1 MPERSGDSSARL
13 ALIVKTQREIAMAG
27 DDLEAVMRL
36 IAERS
41 QAITGADGAMVNLI
55 DGETLHTRA
64 VTGIAAGV
72 VGARRPVADS
82 VAKYAIESGQPLL
95 IEDAPND
102 PRINQDLRARVGDKS
117 MICVPLFRG
126 AVVIG
131 TLNVMSLSE
140 EHRLNEDQRQMM
152 EILSVVLS
160 AAVSHASEFEAR
172 RGQAEALARFRTLF
186 DGASIGILRLG
197 SDRRALEANPALE
210 QMLGYS
216 AAELADLDLADYL
229 HAGDLP
235 RAALL
240 FHELTLGRREAFQ
253 LEARFVRNDDELV
266 WGQMSAVVERD
277 PDGRPAFAVTMI
289 ENITNRKRAEV
300 ELMRQAELSER
311 QALHDPLT
319 DLPNRLLFT
328 DRIEQAIVQSER
340 YGTRV
345 AILMMD
351 LDRFK
356 EVNDSLGHRAGDEL
370 LKEVAERLRA
380 ATRASD
386 TAARLG
392 GDEFGLL
399 FPDLVEADSVLT
411 MIDRIRD
418 AFEQPIYVHDLPLAI
433 EASIG
438 IAVFPDHGRTA
449 ELLIQRADMAM
460 YSAKRD
466 SAPFHFYDDE
476 ADDHDPNRLTLV
488 AELRGAMEERELVLH
503 YQPKAALV
511 DGAVT
516 SVEALLRWQ
525 HPTRGLIFPNAFI
538 PVAQETGLIRPLTLY
553 VIDEAL
559 RQCRTWG
566 EEGLELAISVN
577 LSTRNLLDR
586 EFPNQVAALLKRW
599 EVEPRLLQL
608 EMTESAMLANPTRTT
623 AVLCELSELGLKLSI
638 DDFGTGYSSLA
649 YLRELPID
657 EIKIDRSFVT
667 DMGDENADLAI
678 VQCTIDLGRNL
689 GLDVVAEGVETHEVW
704 AKLTELGCKS
714 AQGYYLSRPVPPE
727 QLSAWLHARR
737 ADAALAASRSQP
749 VPVSR

>member
-1 MPERSGDSSARL
+1 
-13 ALIVKTQREIAMAG
+13 
-27 DDLEAVMRL
+27 
-36 IAERS
+36 
-41 QAITGADGAMVNLI
+41 
-55 DGETLHTRA
+55 
-64 VTGIAAGV
+64 
-72 VGARRPVADS
+72 
-82 VAKYAIESGQPLL
+82 
-95 IEDAPND
+95 
-102 PRINQDLRARVGDKS
+102 
-117 MICVPLFRG
+117 
-126 AVVIG
+126 
-131 TLNVMSLSE
+131 
-140 EHRLNEDQRQMM
+140 
-152 EILSVVLS
+152 
-160 AAVSHASEFEAR
+160 
-172 RGQAEALARFRTLF
+172 
-186 DGASIGILRLG
+186 
-197 SDRRALEANPALE
+197 
-210 QMLGYS
+210 
-216 AAELADLDLADYL
+216 
-229 HAGDLP
+229 
-235 RAALL
+235 
-240 FHELTLGRREAFQ
+240 
-253 LEARFVRNDDELV
+253 
-266 WGQMSAVVERD
+266 
-277 PDGRPAFAVTMI
+277 MI

-319 DLPNRLLFT
+319 ELPNRLLFA

-340 YGTRV
+340 YGTRAAV
-345 AILMMD
+345 LMMD

-370 LKEVAERLRA
+370 LKEVAERLRG

-399 FPDLVEADSVLT
+399 FPDLVEGDNVLT
-411 MIDRIRD
+411 MIDRIRA
-418 AFEQPIYVHDLPLAI
+418 AFEQPIFVHDLPLAI

-438 IAVFPDHGRTA
+438 IAVYPEHGTSA

-488 AELRGAMEERELVLH
+488 AELRGAMEEHELVLH
-503 YQPKAALV
+503 YQPKAALA

-559 RQCRTWG
+559 RQCRTWH

-586 EFPNQVAALLKRW
+586 EFPNQVAALLNRW
-599 EVEPRLLQL
+599 NVEPRLLQL

-623 AVLCELSELGLKLSI
+623 AVLRELSELGLKLSI

-667 DMGDENADLAI
+667 EMSTIDNDLAI

-689 GLDVVAEGVETHEVW
+689 GLDVVAEGVETYEVW
-704 AKLTELGCKS
+704 AKLNELGCKS
-714 AQGYYLSRPVPPE
+714 AQGYYLSRPVPPD

-737 ADAALAASRSQP
+737 ANAALTAFRGQP
-749 VPVSR
+749 VSISG